1 MTHGGDSYCVVW
13 VESLCVGFGV
23 GHVNVNLNARGGLWL
38 TRVALARCGG
48 SRWAQRFGA
57 MRQWERGWERGVSVC
72 LFVTFCHCSK
82 YAFIVVRCQRL
93 GGVGFLLTALL
104 GFCETVFGPFGRH
117 TCRLLMSGGSQTLSV
132 YQKLLV
138 LGVDAVV
145 AVAGKTNVFRLSNYK
160 LSDPR

>member
-23 GHVNVNLNARGGLWL
+23 GYVNVYLNARGGLWL

-48 SRWAQRFGA
+48 SRWARRFGA

-117 TCRLLMSGGSQTLSV
+117 SYNWAARTCLFLVRKRSGLACV
-132 YQKLLV
+132 V
-138 LGVDAVV
+138 L
-145 AVAGKTNVFRLSNYK
+145 NLFPSFLFF
-160 LSDPR
+160 LPRFLFFGC